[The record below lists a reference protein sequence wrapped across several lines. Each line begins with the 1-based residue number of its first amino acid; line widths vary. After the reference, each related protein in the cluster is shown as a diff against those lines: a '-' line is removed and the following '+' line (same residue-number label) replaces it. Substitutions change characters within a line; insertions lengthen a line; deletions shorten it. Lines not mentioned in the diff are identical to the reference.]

1 MPELTPD
8 AVLASMQPIFEDI
21 LDEPDLEI
29 NRDSSAQNL
38 PNWDSLAHVE
48 IMETVQRRFKVKFSL
63 IELQG
68 LKTVGDL
75 VDLVIVRSAK

>member
-8 AVLASMQPIFEDI
+8 AILASMQPIFEDI

-29 NRDSSAQNL
+29 DRDSSAQNL

-63 IELQG
+63 IELQS

-75 VDLVIVRSAK
+75 VDLVIAKSAK